1 MCHNQNN
8 KLAKLESERQEWQR
22 RIIESEREKRDFLER
37 IDQVSIFNLYL
48 ILSYKKDLLH
58 KSPVGVTRL

>member
-1 MCHNQNN
+1 MCHNQSN

-37 IDQVSIFNLYL
+37 IDQVSF
-48 ILSYKKDLLH
+48 
-58 KSPVGVTRL
+58 P